1 MRLSSKEASAL
12 RVVLLS
18 VLSIAAGT
26 VALWLL
32 WSLRNIVFLG
42 IAAAFA
48 AFLFLPIAHWLN
60 ARTHLPM
67 SVTSAVVVL
76 GVVALFAGLVAVAIP
91 PLVRETRLLL
101 TSLPDYVKTVQGY
114 FSKFLLW
121 LDRYD
126 LGGAKDTITALLDA
140 VQGNLIEFV
149 QTSVAA
155 SSKKLLGLGALVPFF
170 VLLYFFMSGSHRYY
184 ELSLSL
190 PFVHS
195 QRSRAETALA
205 QIAASTRRYIEALA
219 LVALIT
225 ALLMGGVSALF
236 GINYAL
242 TIGVVDF
249 FGEFIPY
256 AGPFVVALLGAFF
269 AAVTGPGRLL
279 AWIIIFGGIEFST
292 SQILA
297 PRLISDKTGL
307 NPGLVI
313 LLLLAAGT
321 VAGFFGLLLA
331 VPVTVFIREIVK
343 STQLLRS
350 DAEVTVEKPVD

>member
-18 VLSIAAGT
+18 VLSIAVGV

-32 WSLRNIVFLG
+32 WSLRSIVFLG

-48 AFLFLPIAHWLN
+48 AFLFLPIAHWLT
-60 ARTHLPM
+60 AKTHLPM
-67 SVTSAVVVL
+67 AVTSAVVVL
-76 GVVALFAGLVAVAIP
+76 GIVAVFAGLVAVAIP
-91 PLVRETRLLL
+91 PLVRETRLLI
-101 TSLPDYVKTVQGY
+101 TSFPDYVKTVQGY
-114 FSKFLLW
+114 FSRFLLW
-121 LDRYD
+121 IDRYD
-126 LGGAKDTITALLDA
+126 LGGAKDTITAVLDA
-140 VQGNLIEFV
+140 LQNNLIQFV
-149 QTSVAA
+149 QNTVTT
-155 SSKKLLGLGALVPFF
+155 SSKKLLGLGALLPFF
-170 VLLYFFMSGSHRYY
+170 VLVYFFMSGSHSYY

-190 PFVHS
+190 PFIHT
-195 QRSRAETALA
+195 QRDRAAAALA

-219 LVALIT
+219 LIALIT

-249 FGEFIPY
+249 FGEFVPY

-269 AAVTGPGRLL
+269 AAVTGPGKLI
-279 AWIIIFGGIEFST
+279 AWIIIFGGIESAT

-297 PRLISDKTGL
+297 PRLISEKTGL

-321 VAGFFGLLLA
+321 VGGFFGLLLA
-331 VPVTVFIREIVK
+331 VPVAVFIREIVK
-343 STQLLRS
+343 SAQLLRS
-350 DAEVTVEKPVD
+350 DAGDVADKLVD

>member
-18 VLSIAAGT
+18 VLSIAVGAVT
-26 VALWLL
+26 LWLL
-32 WSLRNIVFLG
+32 WSLRSIVFLG

-48 AFLFLPIAHWLN
+48 AFLFLPIAHWLTT
-60 ARTHLPM
+60 RTHLPM
-67 SVTSAVVVL
+67 GVTSAVVVL
-76 GVVALFAGLVAVAIP
+76 GIVAVFAGLVAVTIP
-91 PLVRETRLLL
+91 PLVRETRLLIV
-101 TSLPDYVKTVQGY
+101 SLPDYVKTVQGY

-121 LDRYD
+121 IDRYD
-126 LGGAKDTITALLDA
+126 LGGAKDTISAVLDV
-140 VQGNLIEFV
+140 VQKNLIEFV
-149 QTSVAA
+149 QTTVTT

-190 PFVHS
+190 PFVHT
-195 QRSRAETALA
+195 QRNRAEAALA

-219 LVALIT
+219 LIALIT
-225 ALLMGGVSALF
+225 ALLVGGVSALF

-269 AAVTGPGRLL
+269 AAVTGPGKLL
-279 AWIIIFGGIEFST
+279 AWIIIFGGVEFTT

-297 PRLISDKTGL
+297 PRLISEKTGL

-343 STQLLRS
+343 SAQLLRS
-350 DAEVTVEKPVD
+350 DAAVVEEKLVD